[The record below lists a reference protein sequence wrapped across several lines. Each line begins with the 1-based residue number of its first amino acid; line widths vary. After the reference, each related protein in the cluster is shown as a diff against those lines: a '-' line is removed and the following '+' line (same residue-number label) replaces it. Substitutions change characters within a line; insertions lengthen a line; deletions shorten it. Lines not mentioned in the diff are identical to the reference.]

1 MAEGQSSNSSMKI
14 LKPDVLHNGKKNS
27 DVADGGEISK
37 RSREMTEGFQTG
49 ELHKSK
55 EMLEDFRNNSEQV
68 KQCFQSAIN
77 PDGKA
82 SSVQAGRSSPGPPY
96 PAPSSTGPSYPG
108 PSYPAPSSTGPS
120 YSGPSYS
127 APSSTGPSYSGPS
140 YPAPSS
146 TGPSYSGPSY
156 SAPSSTGPSYSG
168 PSYPAPSSTGP
179 SYSGPS
185 YPAPSSTGPS
195 YSGPSYSAPSS
206 TGPSYSGPS
215 YPAPSSTGPSYSGP
229 SYPAPSSTGPSYSG
243 PSYPAPSSTGP
254 SSPGPPYP
262 APSSTGP
269 SYPGPS
275 YPGHSSTGPSYP
287 GPSYPGHSST
297 GPSYPGR
304 SYPGHSSTG
313 PFSPGPSSSGPSSSV
328 PSSPG
333 PSSSGPSSSVPS
345 SSGPSSS
352 GPSSSVPSS
361 SGPSSS
367 VPSSS
372 EPSSSPDV
380 VSATHVE
387 RAEAVRKKREDGP
400 SSCYLL
406 KDMKIIPQ
414 CDIKLGHL
422 HFSKTH
428 TVLVDVDIF
437 NGGAGLIPQDGRDV
451 WHNDFV
457 KMPYSQS
464 SHMKT
469 GYTKQNN
476 TVRWE
481 VIYKQLRSLSKKTTA
496 SVKDLED
503 AIIKYN
509 PKYKGQWSFDALSSL
524 VKANPNGD
532 NYSPKLFQKI
542 AELALRLPELVKKA
556 IPLLKRGHTAAITL
570 SQTQIACLLA
580 NAFFCTYP
588 HRNFS
593 GPKAEYHNYPSI
605 NFTRLFGNSSF
616 RKKQKLRAI
625 MHYFQQVTA
634 KEQTGLV
641 TFERRCL
648 RDTELPNWKNCNKK
662 MHKLH
667 VASHGTIENEGKGM
681 LQVDF
686 ASSWIG
692 GGVLG
697 SGLVQEEI
705 LFIINPELIVSRLFT
720 EKLGDKECLIVT
732 GSQQFSNYSGFG
744 DTFQWKDPHE
754 ERLNRDQWARL
765 QRQIVAIDALHFKHR
780 SEQYNMIDVTRELN
794 KAYCG
799 FMGHRTHE
807 PDIATGNWG
816 CGAFNGDKQ
825 LKAVIQL
832 MAAAQAKRGL
842 AFFTFEDESL
852 KQGLQQTYH
861 LLVTERITVDKLYIL
876 LEDYCATPQAYGSEH
891 VDLFELIRINFSPRS
906 LLWD

>member
-1 MAEGQSSNSSMKI
+1 MK
-14 LKPDVLHNGKKNS
+14 
-27 DVADGGEISK
+27 
-37 RSREMTEGFQTG
+37 R
-49 ELHKSK
+49 
-55 EMLEDFRNNSEQV
+55 
-68 KQCFQSAIN
+68 
-77 PDGKA
+77 
-82 SSVQAGRSSPGPPY
+82 
-96 PAPSSTGPSYPG
+96 
-108 PSYPAPSSTGPS
+108 
-120 YSGPSYS
+120 
-127 APSSTGPSYSGPS
+127 
-140 YPAPSS
+140 
-146 TGPSYSGPSY
+146 
-156 SAPSSTGPSYSG
+156 
-168 PSYPAPSSTGP
+168 
-179 SYSGPS
+179 
-185 YPAPSSTGPS
+185 
-195 YSGPSYSAPSS
+195 
-206 TGPSYSGPS
+206 
-215 YPAPSSTGPSYSGP
+215 
-229 SYPAPSSTGPSYSG
+229 
-243 PSYPAPSSTGP
+243 
-254 SSPGPPYP
+254 
-262 APSSTGP
+262 
-269 SYPGPS
+269 
-275 YPGHSSTGPSYP
+275 
-287 GPSYPGHSST
+287 
-297 GPSYPGR
+297 
-304 SYPGHSSTG
+304 
-313 PFSPGPSSSGPSSSV
+313 
-328 PSSPG
+328 
-333 PSSSGPSSSVPS
+333 
-345 SSGPSSS
+345 
-352 GPSSSVPSS
+352 
-361 SGPSSS
+361 
-367 VPSSS
+367 
-372 EPSSSPDV
+372 
-380 VSATHVE
+380 
-387 RAEAVRKKREDGP
+387 
-400 SSCYLL
+400 
-406 KDMKIIPQ
+406 IPQ
-414 CDIKLGHL
+414 CDNTLGPL
-422 HFSKTH
+422 DFSKMH
-428 TVLVDVDIF
+428 TVLVDVDVF
-437 NGGAGLIPQDGRDV
+437 NCGAGPIPQDGRDV

-457 KMPYSQS
+457 KMPFSLS
-464 SHMKT
+464 SYMKT
-469 GYTKQNN
+469 GYTKQTN

-524 VKANPNGD
+524 VKADPNGS

-556 IPLLKRGHTAAITL
+556 VPLLKRGHPAAITL

-605 NFTRLFGNSSF
+605 NFTSLFGNASS

-625 MHYFQQVTA
+625 MHYFQEVTA
-634 KEQTGLV
+634 KKLTGLV

-648 RDTELPNWKNCNKK
+648 KETDLPNWRSSNKK

-667 VASHGTIENEGKGM
+667 VASYGTIENEGKGM

-744 DTFQWKDPHE
+744 DTFEWKDPHE
-754 ERLNRDQWARL
+754 ERLNRDEWARL
-765 QRQIVAIDALHFKHR
+765 QRQIVAIDALPFKHR
-780 SEQYNMIDVTRELN
+780 SEQYNMNDVTRELN

-799 FMGHRTHE
+799 FKGHQSNE

-861 LLVTERITVDKLYIL
+861 LLVTERTTVDKLYSL
-876 LEDYCATPQAYGSEH
+876 LQNYCATQQAYGSAH
-891 VDLFELIRINFSPRS
+891 VDLFELIRINFSPSKS
-906 LLWD
+906 LL

>member
-1 MAEGQSSNSSMKI
+1 MAEGQSSNSSMEI
-14 LKPDVLHNGKKNS
+14 LKPDILHNGKKNS
-27 DVADGGEISK
+27 DVADGGESSK
-37 RSREMTEGFQTG
+37 RSREMTEGLQTG
-49 ELHKSK
+49 TLHKSK
-55 EMLEDFRNNSEQV
+55 EMSVYGRNNSDQV

-96 PAPSSTGPSYPG
+96 PAPSSTGPSYPEPSYPGHSSTG
-108 PSYPAPSSTGPS
+108 PPYPAPSSTGP
-120 YSGPSYS
+120 P
-127 APSSTGPSYSGPS
+127 

-146 TGPSYSGPSY
+146 TGPP
-156 SAPSSTGPSYSG
+156 
-168 PSYPAPSSTGP
+168 YPAPSSTGP
-179 SYSGPS
+179 P
-185 YPAPSSTGPS
+185 
-195 YSGPSYSAPSS
+195 
-206 TGPSYSGPS
+206 
-215 YPAPSSTGPSYSGP
+215 
-229 SYPAPSSTGPSYSG
+229 
-243 PSYPAPSSTGP
+243 YPAPSSTGP

-269 SYPGPS
+269 SYPEPS
-275 YPGHSSTGPSYP
+275 YPEQSSTGPSYP

-297 GPSYPGR
+297 GP
-304 SYPGHSSTG
+304 
-313 PFSPGPSSSGPSSSV
+313 FSPGPSSSGHSSSA
-328 PSSPG
+328 
-333 PSSSGPSSSVPS
+333 PSSSVPS

-352 GPSSSVPSS
+352 APSSSAPSSSGPSSSAPSSSVPSS

-372 EPSSSPDV
+372 EPSSSQDV
-380 VSATHVE
+380 VSAPHVE
-387 RAEAVRKKREDGP
+387 GDKEVRKKMEDGP
-400 SSCYLL
+400 SSCCLL
-406 KDMKIIPQ
+406 KDMKRIAQ
-414 CDIKLGHL
+414 CDNTLGPL
-422 HFSKTH
+422 DFSNKH
-428 TVLVDVDIF
+428 TVLVDVDVF
-437 NGGAGLIPQDGRDV
+437 NCGAGPIPQDGRDV

-457 KMPYSQS
+457 KMPFSLS
-464 SHMKT
+464 SHIKT
-469 GYTKQNN
+469 GYTKQTN

-481 VIYKQLRSLSKKTTA
+481 VISKQLKSLSKKKTA

-524 VKANPNGD
+524 VKADPNGS

-556 IPLLKRGHTAAITL
+556 VPLLKRGHPAAITL

-588 HRNFS
+588 RRNFS

-605 NFTRLFGNSSF
+605 NFTSLFGNSSS
-616 RKKQKLRAI
+616 RKEQKLRAI
-625 MHYFQQVTA
+625 MHYFQEVTA
-634 KEQTGLV
+634 KKLTGLV

-648 RDTELPNWKNCNKK
+648 KDTDLPNWRSCKKK

-744 DTFQWKDPHE
+744 DTFEWKDPHE
-754 ERLNRDQWARL
+754 ERLNRDEWARL

-799 FMGHRTHE
+799 FKGHQSNE

-832 MAAAQAKRGL
+832 MAAAQAERDL

-861 LLVTERITVDKLYIL
+861 LLVTERTTVDKLYRL
-876 LEDYCATPQAYGSEH
+876 LQDYCATQQVYGSVH
-891 VDLFELIRINFSPRS
+891 VDLFKFIRINFSTSKS
-906 LLWD
+906 LL